1 MSASRPATQRAV
13 KIDVDTD
20 RRIAQLAYFMDV
32 PKKAVVREAVAEYAE
47 ARLPR
52 AGAEGGAGAGAAS
65 ASASASPERAGGRG
79 DAGERGDTGG
89 QGGRA
94 SGDAGDA
101 GPRVETPSE
110 ATALTFEDLPVRDR
124 LALSRTQLIREF
136 AARGGT
142 GVRVVVES
150 EVPAGDE
157 TEDEEEW
164 SEWPET
170 VELLVDTRLEDG
182 SGAVVALGGI
192 ARSILRADVDVTS
205 LTAIR
210 LFSPYRLDD
219 LMARSQPL

>member
-52 AGAEGGAGAGAAS
+52 AGAEGGAGA
-65 ASASASPERAGGRG
+65 ASASASPESAGVRG
-79 DAGERGDTGG
+79 DPGERGDTGG
-89 QGGRA
+89 RGGRA
-94 SGDAGDA
+94 SGDAGA
-101 GPRVETPSE
+101 RVETPSE

-219 LMARSQPL
+219 LMARSRPL